1 MKQTRKNHTMKGF
14 TLVELIVVIAII
26 GVLAAILVPSM
37 LGYVTKAKCSGA
49 NSSAK
54 TLFSAAMTA
63 CRESDVNHPIPDGIY
78 STADNANGTIKNDD
92 KICKYIYEYFAAAEG
107 AYWAIDVSGD
117 VPTATCIAKHSGDAY
132 IGTYPNVNNKKQSSY
147 EDAIAFAKTGTAAA
161 GSSWAT

>member
-1 MKQTRKNHTMKGF
+1 MKGF

-78 STADNANGTIKNDD
+78 STADNANGTIKYDD
-92 KICKYIYEYFAAAEG
+92 KICNYIYEYFGAAET
-107 AYWAIDVSGD
+107 ACWAVDVVGD
-117 VPTATCIAKHSGDAY
+117 VPTATCIAKNAGDVY
-132 IGTYPNVNNKKQSSY
+132 IGTYPNVNNKKQPSY
-147 EDAIAFAKTGTAAA
+147 TLEDAIAFAKTGTGT
-161 GSSWAT
+161 GSWVNG

>member
-1 MKQTRKNHTMKGF
+1 MKGF

-26 GVLAAILVPSM
+26 GVLAAILVPTM
-37 LGYVTKAKCSGA
+37 FGYVTKAKCSSA

-63 CRESDVNHPIPDGIY
+63 CRESDVVHPIPNGIY
-78 STADNANGTIKNDD
+78 STQDIANTNSNITYDE
-92 KICKYIYEYFAAAEG
+92 KICKYVYEYFSAAEG
-107 AYWAIDVSGD
+107 AYWAFDVVGE

-147 EDAIAFAKTGTAAA
+147 TLEDAIAFAKTGTGT
-161 GSSWAT
+161 GSWVN